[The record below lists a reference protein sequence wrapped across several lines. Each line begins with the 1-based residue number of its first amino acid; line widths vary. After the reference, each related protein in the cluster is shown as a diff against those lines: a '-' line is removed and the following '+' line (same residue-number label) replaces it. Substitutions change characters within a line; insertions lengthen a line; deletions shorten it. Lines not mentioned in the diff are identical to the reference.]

1 MGKQTKV
8 LHGSCSEVYING
20 VRDVLATKIEVKVTG
35 DFEDGAFCGDY
46 GTFPIYNGYAIEGT
60 LTDKKTDSTLEVAI
74 AEGYRTGVMP
84 DIVLITA
91 LTNPATRQVERWSV
105 SGVVFT
111 EVALANIEAKKA
123 VLEIYGELSSANG
136 AMEALEC
143 GKHALYTVCPQ
154 LQDRNLQA
162 ELGVAEDPMRIIDAL
177 FSLPEQDVL
186 GGEALRFMGLLAER
200 SQAAQAEDQEETPDD
215 PGLETVKN

>member
-1 MGKQTKV
+1 MGNQTKV

-111 EVALANIEAKKA
+111 EVALANTEAKKA
-123 VLEIYGELSSANG
+123 VERELPFKAETYKNLEAIE
-136 AMEALEC
+136 
-143 GKHALYTVCPQ
+143 
-154 LQDRNLQA
+154 
-162 ELGVAEDPMRIIDAL
+162 
-177 FSLPEQDVL
+177 
-186 GGEALRFMGLLAER
+186 
-200 SQAAQAEDQEETPDD
+200 
-215 PGLETVKN
+215 

>member
-46 GTFPIYNGYAIEGT
+46 GTFPIYNGYSIEGT
-60 LTDKKTDSTLEVAI
+60 LTDKKTDSTLEMAI
-74 AEGYRTGVMP
+74 VEGYRTGVMP
-84 DIVLITA
+84 DIVLMTA

-123 VLEIYGELSSANG
+123 VERELPFKAEIYKNL
-136 AMEALEC
+136 EAIE
-143 GKHALYTVCPQ
+143 
-154 LQDRNLQA
+154 
-162 ELGVAEDPMRIIDAL
+162 
-177 FSLPEQDVL
+177 
-186 GGEALRFMGLLAER
+186 
-200 SQAAQAEDQEETPDD
+200 
-215 PGLETVKN
+215 

>member
-91 LTNPATRQVERWSV
+91 LTNPTTRQVERWSV

-123 VLEIYGELSSANG
+123 VERELPFKAETYKNLEAI
-136 AMEALEC
+136 
-143 GKHALYTVCPQ
+143 V
-154 LQDRNLQA
+154 
-162 ELGVAEDPMRIIDAL
+162 
-177 FSLPEQDVL
+177 
-186 GGEALRFMGLLAER
+186 
-200 SQAAQAEDQEETPDD
+200 
-215 PGLETVKN
+215 

>member
-1 MGKQTKV
+1 MRKQTKV

-46 GTFPIYNGYAIEGT
+46 GTFPIYNGYSIEGT

-84 DIVLITA
+84 DIVLMTA

-123 VLEIYGELSSANG
+123 VERELPFKAETYKNLEAIE
-136 AMEALEC
+136 
-143 GKHALYTVCPQ
+143 
-154 LQDRNLQA
+154 
-162 ELGVAEDPMRIIDAL
+162 
-177 FSLPEQDVL
+177 
-186 GGEALRFMGLLAER
+186 
-200 SQAAQAEDQEETPDD
+200 
-215 PGLETVKN
+215 

>member
-1 MGKQTKV
+1 MGKQSKV

-91 LTNPATRQVERWSV
+91 LTNPATKQVERWSV

-111 EVALANIEAKKA
+111 EVALANFEAKKA
-123 VLEIYGELSSANG
+123 VERELPFKAETYKNLEAIE
-136 AMEALEC
+136 
-143 GKHALYTVCPQ
+143 
-154 LQDRNLQA
+154 
-162 ELGVAEDPMRIIDAL
+162 
-177 FSLPEQDVL
+177 
-186 GGEALRFMGLLAER
+186 
-200 SQAAQAEDQEETPDD
+200 
-215 PGLETVKN
+215 

>member
-8 LHGSCSEVYING
+8 LHGSCSEAYING
-20 VRDVLATKIEVKVTG
+20 VRDVLTTKIEVKVTG

-46 GTFPIYNGYAIEGT
+46 GTFPIYNGYSIEGT

-123 VLEIYGELSSANG
+123 VERELPFKAETYKNLEAIE
-136 AMEALEC
+136 
-143 GKHALYTVCPQ
+143 
-154 LQDRNLQA
+154 
-162 ELGVAEDPMRIIDAL
+162 
-177 FSLPEQDVL
+177 
-186 GGEALRFMGLLAER
+186 
-200 SQAAQAEDQEETPDD
+200 
-215 PGLETVKN
+215 

>member
-8 LHGSCSEVYING
+8 LHGSCGEVYING

-60 LTDKKTDSTLEVAI
+60 LTDKKTDSTLQVAI

-123 VLEIYGELSSANG
+123 VERELPFKAETFKNLEAIE
-136 AMEALEC
+136 
-143 GKHALYTVCPQ
+143 
-154 LQDRNLQA
+154 
-162 ELGVAEDPMRIIDAL
+162 
-177 FSLPEQDVL
+177 
-186 GGEALRFMGLLAER
+186 
-200 SQAAQAEDQEETPDD
+200 
-215 PGLETVKN
+215 

>member
-8 LHGSCSEVYING
+8 LHGSYSEVYING

-46 GTFPIYNGYAIEGT
+46 GTFPIYNGYSIEGT
-60 LTDKKTDSTLEVAI
+60 ITDKKLDSTLEVAI

-111 EVALANIEAKKA
+111 
-123 VLEIYGELSSANG
+123 LS
-136 AMEALEC
+136 LI
-143 GKHALYTVCPQ
+143 H
-154 LQDRNLQA
+154 
-162 ELGVAEDPMRIIDAL
+162 I
-177 FSLPEQDVL
+177 
-186 GGEALRFMGLLAER
+186 
-200 SQAAQAEDQEETPDD
+200 
-215 PGLETVKN
+215 